1 LHRLNWVPHDIIM
14 TWLHIIWYRDLCNH
28 RDRIW
33 WFGIAFH
40 ITWYYYCI
48 SVATI
53 SKFWH
58 SIWYCNL
65 SMHLYILLYYVTCY
79 MGSYGILYDVIMACH
94 WSLFLVNGASCSNA
108 FIYNLY
114 NIILHN
120 PWSYYCMPLV
130 IICWYFVASD
140 VALQFQQ
147 SLWYCI
153 VIYFITF
160 WEDYN
165 IVYDII
171 AISLLIIYCDILQ
184 CRMVLL

>member
-1 LHRLNWVPHDIIM
+1 MIAYHMVSWFMQPSWSYMVVWNCIPYYMILL
-14 TWLHIIWYRDLCNH
+14 LHISCYHFEIL
-28 RDRIW
+28 
-33 WFGIAFH
+33 
-40 ITWYYYCI
+40 
-48 SVATI
+48 
-53 SKFWH
+53 
-58 SIWYCNL
+58 YCNL
-65 SMHLYILLYYVTCY
+65 SMYLYILLYYVTCY

-94 WSLFLVNGASCSNA
+94 WSPFLVNGASCSNA
-108 FIYNLY
+108 SIYNLY

-160 WEDYN
+160 
-165 IVYDII
+165 
-171 AISLLIIYCDILQ
+171 LGRL
-184 CRMVLL
+184 